1 MSDNRTRDELI
12 SELQEDGEAY
22 FSGGFRNNIVDLS
35 LAIVTVLASLVATVL
50 ANSDPKEISRLI
62 VATVAAIPAGAASLQ
77 RIIGIR
83 ERSNWYFL
91 YAARVR
97 SLATQLKYADAP
109 NLEEFGKKYADIGE
123 KMEEEW
129 TKIGHSGVVPSR
141 HRASTRAARRSLP

>member
-1 MSDNRTRDELI
+1 MSENRTRDELI
-12 SELQEDGEAY
+12 SELEEDGDTF
-22 FSGGFRNNIVDLS
+22 FSGGIRNNIIDLS
-35 LAIVTVLASLVATVL
+35 LTIVIVLASLVATVL
-50 ANSDPKEISRLI
+50 ANSDPKVISRLI

-97 SLATQLKYADAP
+97 SLATHLKYADAP
-109 NLEEFGKKYADIGE
+109 NVEEFGKKYADLEE

-129 TKIGHSGVVPSR
+129 TKVGHSGAAPLGRRTSSR
-141 HRASTRAARRSLP
+141 VARRRTP